1 MANCVHCGKPHQGK
15 DINHILISGEVF
27 STPSVV
33 PLKNNKRMCIFTLQ
47 NNETY
52 ETHDGQKRLHKN
64 FLTIEILGKNVDK
77 AVADLA
83 KGDRVHITGYVRND
97 ELDGIERSRIRAFN
111 FQKE

>member
-1 MANCVHCGKPHQGK
+1 MATCSNCGKQAPGR
-15 DINHILISGEVF
+15 DINHILLSGEVY
-27 STPSVV
+27 STPTVV

-77 AVADLA
+77 AIRDLV
-83 KGDRVHITGYVRND
+83 KGDRVHVTGYVRND
-97 ELDGIERSRIRAFN
+97 ELDGVERSRIRAFN